1 MRKAFVSALSL
12 SLSLSAI
19 DGYPDVAQGQEHQAI
34 IERILNPLPEFDP
47 FEKTPVTP
55 QFFPDEVDKRAR
67 ELLIDSLTNRKAAIE
82 EHVKFFQTEDRRL
95 QKQHG
100 SSTGLAEPAQ
110 DLLNNTINERERYL
124 AAQRQALKNTSSP
137 ERKKYLQ
144 AIIDEDDLTRA
155 DQLTRQSSVNELGGV
170 FNRLL
175 SSVDLVGVASGNY
188 VGAAAET
195 AIGQAYSL
203 LNSEMSVE
211 ERRALARHMDHL
223 KRYPNDPRNGKI
235 VKEIEE
241 LEKKKTAALI
251 RKQLD
256 HSKQAA
262 QKGDTDKALF
272 YAEIASYLDGR
283 SKTAQAELQKLSK
296 FYLQQM
302 ERQNHGLSAQVEK
315 AASAE
320 QQEDVEE
327 LLRTLSLRDQQKIAE
342 QAANLEKKYAGRP
355 LAESARD
362 ALSVALEM
370 QGRHDEAKKII
381 ERLASSAKTP
391 GAQKRAAALL
401 QSPEYNLLATF
412 QEARSERR
420 VESVKYVL
428 LGEDLLKKN
437 LIYAAGAVAAAGPAG
452 AVTLGAANAMMVGN
466 NLINVLSNNPVS
478 AQSVIDAGV
487 AYVRN
492 HPGSDSATEV
502 YKILADTYEE
512 KGMIDKAI
520 GYHELAGTPKEKLSS
535 LKQKAATALLNA
547 ATKSKGRGTQEYY
560 LTTLIDQ
567 YPESPAAA
575 EATKKL
581 AELAKTDNHGLRM
594 SKQFLKENP
603 ELFGPAGLGLK
614 ATLFDGNP
622 RNMELA
628 DRGVNVTGSNE
639 LLIHY
644 QTASGVRSQS
654 YPLPR
659 QTSERFFVT
668 LRQKNHAVAMAD
680 AGQRAKG
687 SVGGIKNLPMP
698 IVQGARPNADEP
710 EQERDDTTFSF
721 VREASAHA
729 PAFPKVL
736 DHEMLSENERNP
748 GGKYSLPPIQGSVS
762 ASRFSMSGALP
773 AGLWGNQIGIGGDHK
788 GSFAGV
794 QLPIP
799 LLEGFMPVDFM
810 VQGRP
815 GGVSVY
821 PRIHMRDDKG
831 EDRELYK

>member
-1 MRKAFVSALSL
+1 MRKALISALSL

-175 SSVDLVGVASGNY
+175 GSVDLVGVASGNY

-223 KRYPNDPRNGKI
+223 KRYPNDPSNGKI

-283 SKTAQAELQKLSK
+283 SKTAQAELQKLSR

-327 LLRTLSLRDQQKIAE
+327 LLRALSLRDQQKIAE
-342 QAANLEKKYAGRP
+342 QAANLEKKYGGRP
-355 LAESARD
+355 IAESARD

-381 ERLASSAKTP
+381 ERLAASAKTP

-487 AYVRN
+487 TYVRN

-560 LTTLIDQ
+560 LTTVIDQ

-628 DRGVNVTGSNE
+628 DRGVNVTGGNE
-639 LLIHY
+639 LLIYY

-698 IVQGARPNADEP
+698 IIQGARPNAGEP

-773 AGLWGNQIGIGGDHK
+773 AGL
-788 GSFAGV
+788 
-794 QLPIP
+794 
-799 LLEGFMPVDFM
+799 
-810 VQGRP
+810 
-815 GGVSVY
+815 
-821 PRIHMRDDKG
+821 
-831 EDRELYK
+831 

>member
-1 MRKAFVSALSL
+1 MRKALISALSL

-19 DGYPDVAQGQEHQAI
+19 NGYPAPAQGQDHQAI

-47 FEKTPVTP
+47 FEKSPAAP

-124 AAQRQALKNTSSP
+124 AAQRHALKNTSSP

-188 VGAAAET
+188 VGAVAET

-203 LNSEMSVE
+203 LNTEMSVE

-223 KRYPNDPRNGKI
+223 KRYPNDPRNSKI

-241 LEKKKTAALI
+241 LEKKKTATLI

-272 YAEIASYLDGR
+272 YAEIASYLDPQ
-283 SKTAQAELQKLSK
+283 SKAAQAELHKLSK
-296 FYLQQM
+296 SYLQQM

-315 AASAE
+315 AASPE

-327 LLRTLSLRDQQKIAE
+327 LLWALSLRDQQKIAE

-362 ALSVALEM
+362 ASSVALEM

-381 ERLASSAKTP
+381 EQLASSAKTP
-391 GAQKRAAALL
+391 DAQKRAAALL

-420 VESVKYVL
+420 AESVKYVL

-437 LIYAAGAVAAAGPAG
+437 LIYAAGAIAAAGPAG

-478 AQSVIDAGV
+478 AQAVIDAGV

-492 HPGSDSATEV
+492 HPGSAGATEV
-502 YKILADTYEE
+502 YEILADTYEE

-535 LKQKAATALLNA
+535 LKQKAAAALLKA
-547 ATKSKGRGTQEYY
+547 ATKSKVRGTQEYY
-560 LTTLIDQ
+560 LTTLLDQ

-614 ATLFDGNP
+614 ETLFDGNP

-628 DRGVNVTGSNE
+628 DRGVNVTGGNE
-639 LLIHY
+639 LLVYY

-659 QTSERFFVT
+659 QTSERFFVA
-668 LRQKNHAVAMAD
+668 LRQKNHAVALAD
-680 AGQRAKG
+680 VDQRAKG

-698 IVQGARPNADEP
+698 IIQGARPNAGEP

-736 DHEMLSENERNP
+736 DHEMLSENERDP

-762 ASRFSMSGALP
+762 ASRFSMSGTLP
-773 AGLWGNQIGIGGDHK
+773 AGLWGNQIGIGSDHK

-799 LLEGFMPVDFM
+799 LLQGFIPVDFM

-815 GGVSVY
+815 GGLSVY
-821 PRIHMRDDKG
+821 PRIHLRDDKG

>member
-1 MRKAFVSALSL
+1 MRKALLSALSL

-19 DGYPDVAQGQEHQAI
+19 NGYPAPAQGQDHQAI

-47 FEKTPVTP
+47 FEKSPAAP

-188 VGAAAET
+188 VGAVAET

-203 LNSEMSVE
+203 LNTEMSVE

-223 KRYPNDPRNGKI
+223 KRYPNDPRNSKI

-272 YAEIASYLDGR
+272 YAEIASYLDPQ
-283 SKTAQAELQKLSK
+283 SKAAQAELQKLSK
-296 FYLQQM
+296 SYLQQM
-302 ERQNHGLSAQVEK
+302 EQQNHGLSAQVEK
-315 AASAE
+315 AASPE

-327 LLRTLSLRDQQKIAE
+327 LLWALSLRDQQKIAE

-362 ALSVALEM
+362 ASSVALEM

-381 ERLASSAKTP
+381 EQLASSAKTP
-391 GAQKRAAALL
+391 DAQKRAAALL

-420 VESVKYVL
+420 AESVKYVL

-437 LIYAAGAVAAAGPAG
+437 LIYAAGAIAAAGPAG
-452 AVTLGAANAMMVGN
+452 AVTLA
-466 NLINVLSNNPVS
+466 P
-478 AQSVIDAGV
+478 
-487 AYVRN
+487 
-492 HPGSDSATEV
+492 
-502 YKILADTYEE
+502 
-512 KGMIDKAI
+512 
-520 GYHELAGTPKEKLSS
+520 
-535 LKQKAATALLNA
+535 
-547 ATKSKGRGTQEYY
+547 
-560 LTTLIDQ
+560 
-567 YPESPAAA
+567 
-575 EATKKL
+575 
-581 AELAKTDNHGLRM
+581 
-594 SKQFLKENP
+594 
-603 ELFGPAGLGLK
+603 
-614 ATLFDGNP
+614 
-622 RNMELA
+622 
-628 DRGVNVTGSNE
+628 
-639 LLIHY
+639 
-644 QTASGVRSQS
+644 
-654 YPLPR
+654 
-659 QTSERFFVT
+659 
-668 LRQKNHAVAMAD
+668 
-680 AGQRAKG
+680 
-687 SVGGIKNLPMP
+687 PMP
-698 IVQGARPNADEP
+698 
-710 EQERDDTTFSF
+710 
-721 VREASAHA
+721 
-729 PAFPKVL
+729 
-736 DHEMLSENERNP
+736 
-748 GGKYSLPPIQGSVS
+748 
-762 ASRFSMSGALP
+762 
-773 AGLWGNQIGIGGDHK
+773 
-788 GSFAGV
+788 
-794 QLPIP
+794 
-799 LLEGFMPVDFM
+799 
-810 VQGRP
+810 
-815 GGVSVY
+815 
-821 PRIHMRDDKG
+821 
-831 EDRELYK
+831 